1 MQLGIDD
8 STLRPPV
15 DADAGVLDP
24 FELGQRIDA
33 VISLGDPRKQNG
45 DPEWEDSFLQGNI
58 HGLIIIT
65 GDSHASVKQ
74 KKSEIEAIF
83 AAGTL
88 VASLKEIISIQ
99 GDVRPGDQA
108 AHEQS
113 VHLLS
118 LV

>member
-45 DPEWEDSFLQGNI
+45 DPKWEDSFLQGNI